1 MESGMKTPYQ
11 ISLIN
16 WLAKV
21 TNDPLFQ
28 GTGPVNVIRIGRHE
42 DRRNR
47 TPSLCEVYAEFD
59 PGHGRHVDISDQAGR
74 FDETRGSKEIDGR
87 WKNFDAISQ
96 GPYQPSHGF
105 EGEPIIVDDR
115 EQ

>member
-1 MESGMKTPYQ
+1 MKTPCQ
-11 ISLIN
+11 NHLIN

-21 TNDPLFQ
+21 TNDPVFQ
-28 GTGPVNVIRIGRHE
+28 GAGPVNVIRIGRHE

-47 TPSLCEVYAEFD
+47 IPRLNEVSAEFD

-74 FDETRGSKEIDGR
+74 FKETRGCKEIDGR
-87 WKNFDAISQ
+87 WESFDAISQ
-96 GPYQPSHGF
+96 RPYEPSHGF
-105 EGEPIIVDDR
+105 ARGLIILDDR